1 MVVIVRGTTEE
12 LTGFEIALA
21 SMTKILT
28 KAKVLDRAPD
38 QSAAPAA
45 TVDASNGSAS
55 PAGGEA

>member
-1 MVVIVRGTTEE
+1 MVVIVRGTSEE

-28 KAKVLDRAPD
+28 KAKVLDRMPD
-38 QSAAPAA
+38 QSAPPDAA
-45 TVDASNGSAS
+45 VDASNGNAS